1 MVFLAYNTVFENS
14 LDEAVPFSDVVLATK
29 NTECVVGSNVGGFC
43 MNFTDQKGRQ
53 VMVGKNNGAIPVGIW
68 KC

>member
-14 LDEAVPFSDVVLATK
+14 LDEAVPLSDVVLATR
-29 NTECVVGSNVGGFC
+29 NTKCVVGSNVGGFC

-53 VMVGKNNGAIPVGIW
+53 VMVGKNHGVFDV
-68 KC
+68 